1 MKAIRTWRYVLLA
14 FPLLWIMPQIAEAG
28 RIDIWAHEF
37 GHSAAPTLS
46 TAESE
51 FRFFCDGTV
60 IWGVGVDGCWLF
72 APVKLPV
79 GKTVTRFRLY
89 TYGNDA
95 SAYTSATLARRKVS
109 TPVQGMANVVST
121 GATPLHAETDKSIF
135 YPTVEK
141 DYLYFVQIYVDNQQS
156 YVSGVRVHYK

>member
-1 MKAIRTWRYVLLA
+1 MKTVGRSGYVLLA
-14 FPLLWIMPQIAEAG
+14 VTLLWIMPEIAEAG

-51 FRFFCDGTV
+51 LRFFCDGTV
-60 IWGVGVDGCWLF
+60 IRGVGVDGCWLF

-89 TYGNDA
+89 TYGNDG
-95 SAYTSATLARRKVS
+95 SAYTSATLARRKIG
-109 TPVQGMANVVST
+109 TAVQGMANVVSV
-121 GATPLHAETDKSIF
+121 GATALHAETDRSIF

-156 YVSGVRVHYK
+156 YISGVRVHYR